1 MPNKAQPNSVNP
13 VRGEL
18 LTFKEAAKRLRIGY
32 STFYEIIKKGYIE
45 PFNLPIGRKLIDSAD
60 VDDYLF
66 FSKYSYGI
74 NSGIGKIEKE
84 KIIARFEEQIM
95 HTRAYIEKI
104 IDEACR
110 KKEAV

>member
-1 MPNKAQPNSVNP
+1 MPSKVQPNNVNP

-18 LTFKEAAKRLRIGY
+18 LTFNEAAKRLRMGN
-32 STFYEIIKKGYIE
+32 STFYEVIKKGHIA
-45 PFNLPIGRKLIDSAD
+45 PFYLPTGKSLVDSAD

-66 FSKYSYGI
+66 FSKFNSPGI
-74 NSGIGKIEKE
+74 SIGKIDKE
-84 KIIARFEEQIM
+84 KIIARFEEQIK

-110 KKEAV
+110 RKEAL